1 MMFRSTARFW
11 SACGLPALS
20 ISART
25 PRALIHVLAL
35 ILTTFLATTFLHAA
49 DTPLT
54 KRIVVLGDSIAA
66 GYGVDPDEAY
76 PAVLQRKIDE
86 AKLPYTVVNAGLS
99 GDTTAG
105 GLRRIDWVLKQ
116 PIDILIIELGGNDG
130 LRGLPVSETRS
141 NLQSIIDR
149 ARSKYPKAKIIVA
162 GMKMPANMGAD
173 YTTEFEKVFAEIADK
188 NKTALVPFVLENV
201 GGKAELNQ
209 PDRIHPTPAG
219 HQIVAQNIWPVL
231 QPLLKE

>member
-1 MMFRSTARFW
+1 MSSRTPTSTYVVPPLGGPLGRTAVQIFFRFAV
-11 SACGLPALS
+11 ALLLLIPLS
-20 ISART
+20 IAVDA
-25 PRALIHVLAL
+25 P
-35 ILTTFLATTFLHAA
+35 
-49 DTPLT
+49 

-66 GYGVDPDEAY
+66 GFGVDPDEAY
-76 PAVLQRKIDE
+76 PALLQRKIEE
-86 AKLPYTVVNAGLS
+86 AKLPYTVVNAGVS

-105 GLRRIDWVLKQ
+105 GLRRINWVLRQ
-116 PIDILIIELGGNDG
+116 PVDILILELGGNDG
-130 LRGLPVSETRS
+130 LRGIPVSETRA

-149 ARSKYPKAKIIVA
+149 AREKHPKIKILLA

-173 YTTEFEKVFAEIADK
+173 YTTDFEKVFAEIAQK

-219 HQIVAQNIWPVL
+219 HQIVAENIWPFL
-231 QPLLKE
+231 KPLLK

>member
-1 MMFRSTARFW
+1 MMVQ
-11 SACGLPALS
+11 L
-20 ISART
+20 
-25 PRALIHVLAL
+25 LAL
-35 ILTTFLATTFLHAA
+35 ILSVAVLFGAEN
-49 DTPLT
+49 T

-105 GLRRIDWVLKQ
+105 GLRRIDWILKQ
-116 PIDILIIELGGNDG
+116 PVDILIIELGGNDG
-130 LRGLPVSETRS
+130 LRGLPVSATRS

-149 ARSKYPKAKIIVA
+149 ARAKYPKTKIIVA
-162 GMKMPANMGAD
+162 GMKMPANMGPD
-173 YTTEFEKVFAEIADK
+173 YTADFEKVFAEIADK
-188 NKTALVPFVLENV
+188 NKTAFVPFVLENV